1 VYTLYIANKNYS
13 SWSLRPWLLLREVGI
28 PFHER
33 LEAFVEGPSGSSRAR
48 FLAFSPSGQVP
59 CLHDGELRV
68 WDSLAIVDHIAEA
81 HPEVWPEDRA
91 ARAFARSAAA
101 EMHSGFGQLRRW
113 CTMSVGIRVRLHEEA
128 RGAIAADL
136 ARLQELWAQGLERHG
151 GPFLAGPSFSAV
163 DAFYA
168 PIAFRW
174 QTYGFPLGEKAADY
188 ARRLLSL
195 ASMREW
201 ERDALAETWRDA
213 AHDAEAPK
221 SGEIIED
228 LRAR

>member
-1 VYTLYIANKNYS
+1 MLGSWILYG
-13 SWSLRPWLLLREVGI
+13 LGRLGGHVLLG
-28 PFHER
+28 R
-33 LEAFVEGPSGSSRAR
+33 LATGEGFKHSVSG
-48 FLAFSPSGQVP
+48 L
-59 CLHDGELRV
+59 
-68 WDSLAIVDHIAEA
+68 I
-81 HPEVWPEDRA
+81 
-91 ARAFARSAAA
+91 
-101 EMHSGFGQLRRW
+101 
-113 CTMSVGIRVRLHEEA
+113 LHEEA